1 MATPAPE
8 PPATPVDLAEAFR
21 QTRHDINN
29 VLAVL
34 FALAELSQR
43 NPETAGRL
51 TTAMLERGPM
61 VLQKLNEFQ
70 ELLAKQAGA
79 PPALQP
85 KKSK

>member
-1 MATPAPE
+1 
-8 PPATPVDLAEAFR
+8 
-21 QTRHDINN
+21 
-29 VLAVL
+29 
-34 FALAELSQR
+34 
-43 NPETAGRL
+43 
-51 TTAMLERGPM
+51 MLERGPM